1 MRLLSLY
8 CGCALVLSFAEVS
21 DPSQYFSRFSYLS
34 VLNMIFVVLLV
45 LISFVFVIFFLY
57 SVALIALHRLILE
70 HVSFT
75 LGAKKKILAFA
86 FFHKNLNCAISD
98 RIHNYSKNCKLL
110 YLLYT
115 HTQMTSSTHTQ
126 MTDNHAHTMIFY
138 CNLGTMLAPAT
149 NPLRGKG
156 LVLCLSRIML

>member
-1 MRLLSLY
+1 MCLLFLY

-115 HTQMTSSTHTQ
+115 HTQMNMAMHTQ
-126 MTDNHAHTMIFY
+126 
-138 CNLGTMLAPAT
+138 
-149 NPLRGKG
+149 
-156 LVLCLSRIML
+156 

>member
-1 MRLLSLY
+1 MCLLFLY

-70 HVSFT
+70 HVSF
-75 LGAKKKILAFA
+75 GAKKKILAFA

-115 HTQMTSSTHTQ
+115 HTQMNMAMHTQ
-126 MTDNHAHTMIFY
+126 
-138 CNLGTMLAPAT
+138 
-149 NPLRGKG
+149 
-156 LVLCLSRIML
+156 